1 MRVAPTSEESATTM
15 LKFYYNAAPNPMKVA
30 LLLEELG
37 LPYEAVPVDTR
48 KGEQHTPAFLKV
60 NPNGKVPA
68 IIDGDVR
75 VFDSNAILLYL
86 ADREKRFVP
95 LDLAS
100 TTRGDMLSWLMFIA
114 SGIGP
119 FSGQSVHFRHAAPEP
134 KEYALNRYDFE
145 AQRHWKIVE
154 NHLAT
159 SKYMVGNE
167 YSIVDMAFWGWARLI
182 PYVLGTGDA
191 TWATYPNIKRLLDE
205 INARPAVARA
215 DALKTKHAFKTDM
228 DDDARRNM
236 FPQNERLKK

>member
-1 MRVAPTSEESATTM
+1 M

-48 KGEQHTPAFLKV
+48 KGEQHSAEFLKI
-60 NPNGKVPA
+60 NPNGKVPV
-68 IIDGDVR
+68 IVDGDVR
-75 VFDSNAILLYL
+75 VFDSNGILLYL
-86 ADREKRFVP
+86 ADRAKRFVP
-95 LDLAS
+95 TDAAS
-100 TTRGDMLSWLMFIA
+100 AARGNMISWLMFIA
-114 SGIGP
+114 TGIGP

-159 SKYMVGNE
+159 NTYMLGDE

-191 TWATYPNIKRLLDE
+191 TWTTYPNTKRLLDL

-215 DALKTKHAFKTDM
+215 DALKTKHAFKAEM
-228 DDDARRNM
+228 DDDAKRNM